1 MQKLE
6 TMDEDEST
14 SFHELPINDR
24 VSNLQQI
31 QTWFQNQKLAITNTE
46 LFTTQIFDDLRKYC
60 EQSNEILQASS
71 EFQETKELIH
81 SFYNKAQRI
90 CLKIKKKTEPRSQ
103 LQERIRY
110 YKVKEDE
117 EVEKNRE
124 ILIEVKKK
132 LLCIIRISKGIPFII
147 NFIKSQNVRDKQ
159 YKLTLMVE
167 DALLDGVN
175 WYLML
180 NDIKESQWNK
190 ELPQECKLKE
200 ILQQLLTIIWQ
211 QRQEL
216 KNELNEIFFK
226 LKKTQLIKLLDK
238 QGEKFEKNDK
248 FTQQSTKILQKLQ
261 EFCNGLE
268 NIKLSQNKA
277 NGLYYLQRI
286 LLSYCWVKQI
296 ELSEM
301 LYHTKIT
308 GRLDKLK
315 QDKDH
320 SNVIRLRQK
329 ITFLRFVYRIPA
341 VKQWCEQNQII
352 PFEMQS
358 NIPQY
363 LQEQYDQFMSDKKER
378 LFSDTKEDYFIE
390 SQLKFLANN
399 FQVYKNKI
407 RIIFN
412 DLRFIQ
418 NKQEIYELYQEYVN
432 KYDGDIDKVQNLQF
446 QKQQKDI
453 IIACCIRHLE
463 IKLQNE
469 DFTKAVIPLVKFDFL
484 LKKEK
489 HFQFQQTS
497 YDKSQYS
504 FLAKPS
510 LVKIFLI
517 DILAQEQPFPY
528 IFEFIYYED
537 GKLQQ
542 FMKSTTLQG
551 QFFYCP
557 QIREHLSKRYQF
569 NIKLIENENKVTFT
583 YLPTIH
589 YDYVKPAATVLWE
602 DILLQDLKLISLHRN
617 QLLDEINFMVRS
629 NKFQTIKQ
637 QIQQDAKYFSD
648 HLKIMNELEVF
659 NSLQSNGKK
668 LRCI

>member
-1 MQKLE
+1 
-6 TMDEDEST
+6 MDDDEST
-14 SFHELPINDR
+14 SFHELSTNDR
-24 VSNLQQI
+24 VCNLKQI

-46 LFTTQIFDDLRKYC
+46 LFTTQIFDDLKKQC
-60 EQSNEILQASS
+60 EQQNEILQVSP
-71 EFQETKELIH
+71 EFQETKELIN

-103 LQERIRY
+103 LQERIKY
-110 YKVKEDE
+110 QKVKEDE

-132 LLCIIRISKGIPFII
+132 LLCIIRISKGIPFVI

-167 DALLDGVN
+167 DALLDEN
-175 WYLML
+175 
-180 NDIKESQWNK
+180 QWNK

-200 ILQQLLTIIWQ
+200 ILHQLLDIIWL
-211 QRQEL
+211 QRQDL
-216 KNELNEIFFK
+216 KNELNEIFFR

-238 QGEKFEKNDK
+238 QAEKFEKNDK

-268 NIKLSQNKA
+268 TIKLSPNKA

-301 LYHTKIT
+301 LFHTKIT

-320 SNVIRLRQK
+320 SNVIRLRQR

-341 VKQWCEQNQII
+341 VRSWCEQNQII

-363 LQEQYDQFMSDKKER
+363 LQEEYDQFMSDKKER

-399 FQVYKNKI
+399 FQHYKNKI

-418 NKQEIYELYQEYVN
+418 NKLEIYELYQEYVN
-432 KYDGDIDKVQNLQF
+432 KYDGDIDKVSNLQF

-463 IKLQNE
+463 IKLSNE
-469 DFTKAVIPLVKFDFL
+469 DFTKSVLPLVKFDFI

-542 FMKSTTLQG
+542 SIKSTTLQG

-557 QIREHLSKRYQF
+557 QIREHLSKKYQF
-569 NIKLIENENKVTFT
+569 NIKLIENQNKVTFT

-589 YDYVKPAATVLWE
+589 YDYVKPAATISWE

-617 QLLDEINFMVRS
+617 QLIDEIHFMVRS

-637 QIQQDAKYFSD
+637 QIQQDTKYFND
-648 HLKIMNELEVF
+648 HLKIMNDLEVF
-659 NSLQSNGKK
+659 NNQLSNAKK

>member
-1 MQKLE
+1 MN
-6 TMDEDEST
+6 EDEST
-14 SFHELPINDR
+14 SFHQLSTNDR
-24 VSNLQQI
+24 ASNLQQM
-31 QTWFQNQKLAITNTE
+31 QAWFLNPKLAITNTE
-46 LFTTQIFDDLRKYC
+46 LFTTQIFDDLKKQC
-60 EQSNEILQASS
+60 QQQNEILQVSP
-71 EFQETKELIH
+71 EFQETKQLIN
-81 SFYNKAQRI
+81 SFYNQAQRI
-90 CLKIKKKTEPRSQ
+90 NLKIKKKTEPRTQ
-103 LQERIRY
+103 FQDRIKY
-110 YKVKEDE
+110 QKVKEDE

-132 LLCIIRISKGIPFII
+132 LLCIIRISKSIPFII
-147 NFIKSQNVRDKQ
+147 NFIKTQNVKDKQ

-167 DALLDGVN
+167 DSLLDGIN

-180 NDIKESQWNK
+180 FNIKESQWNK

-200 ILQQLLTIIWQ
+200 ILYQLLTIIWQ
-211 QRQEL
+211 QRQQL
-216 KNELNEIFFK
+216 KNELNEIFFR

-238 QGEKFEKNDK
+238 QGEISQKNDE
-248 FTQQSTKILQKLQ
+248 FTQQSTKILQQLQ

-268 NIKLSQNKA
+268 TIKLSPNKA

-296 ELSEM
+296 ELSEI
-301 LYHTKIT
+301 LYHTRIA

-341 VKQWCEQNQII
+341 VKLWCEQNQII

-363 LQEQYDQFMSDKKER
+363 LQEEYDQFMSDKKDK
-378 LFSDTKEDYFIE
+378 LFPDTKEDYFIE
-390 SQLKFLANN
+390 SQLKFLVKN
-399 FQVYKNKI
+399 FQLYKNKI
-407 RIIFN
+407 RVIFN

-418 NKQEIYELYQEYVN
+418 NKQEIYELYKEYV
-432 KYDGDIDKVQNLQF
+432 YDGDIDKVQNLQF

-453 IIACCIRHLE
+453 IIACCIRNLE
-463 IKLQNE
+463 TKLSNE
-469 DFTKAVIPLVKFDFL
+469 DFTKSVFPLVKFNFL

-497 YDKSQYS
+497 YDKSYYS
-504 FLAKPS
+504 TKPS
-510 LVKIFLI
+510 IVKIFLI
-517 DILAQEQPFPY
+517 DILALEQPFPY

-542 FMKSTTLQG
+542 SMKSTTLQG

-569 NIKLIENENKVTFT
+569 NIKLIENANKVTFT

-589 YDYVKPAATVLWE
+589 YDYVKPATTILWE
-602 DILLQDLKLISLHRN
+602 DILLQDLKLIEQHRH
-617 QLLDEINFMVRS
+617 QLVDEINFMVHS
-629 NKFQTIKQ
+629 NQFQIIKQ
-637 QIQQDAKYFSD
+637 QIEQESKYFSN

-659 NSLQSNGKK
+659 SNLNYNGKK

>member
-1 MQKLE
+1 MTE
-6 TMDEDEST
+6 HPIYNT
-14 SFHELPINDR
+14 S
-24 VSNLQQI
+24 
-31 QTWFQNQKLAITNTE
+31 ITNTE
-46 LFTTQIFDDLRKYC
+46 LLTTQIFDDLKKQC
-60 EQSNEILQASS
+60 ELQIEILQSS
-71 EFQETKELIH
+71 PEFQETKQLIQ
-81 SFYNKAQRI
+81 SFYAQAHRI
-90 CLKIKKKTEPRSQ
+90 NLKIKKKTEPRPQ
-103 LQERIRY
+103 FQDRIKY
-110 YKVKEDE
+110 QKVKEDE

-132 LLCIIRISKGIPFII
+132 LLCVIRISKAIPFVI
-147 NFIKSQNVRDKQ
+147 NFIKTQNVRDKQ

-167 DALLDGVN
+167 DALLDGIN

-180 NDIKESQWNK
+180 HNIKDSQWNK

-200 ILQQLLTIIWQ
+200 ILHQLLTIIWQ
-211 QRQEL
+211 QRQDL
-216 KNELNEIFFK
+216 KNELNEIFFR

-238 QGEKFEKNDK
+238 QGELCENNDE
-248 FTQQSTKILQKLQ
+248 FTQQSTKILKQLQ

-268 NIKLSQNKA
+268 TIKLSPNKA

-296 ELSEM
+296 ELSEI
-301 LYHTKIT
+301 LYHTRIA

-341 VKQWCEQNQII
+341 VKVWCEQNQII

-363 LQEQYDQFMSDKKER
+363 LQEEYDQFMSDKREK

-390 SQLKFLANN
+390 SQLKFLVKN
-399 FQVYKNKI
+399 FHLYKNKI
-407 RIIFN
+407 RVIFN

-418 NKQEIYELYQEYVN
+418 NKQEIYELYKEYV
-432 KYDGDIDKVQNLQF
+432 YDGDIDKVQNLQF

-453 IIACCIRHLE
+453 IIACCIRNLE
-463 IKLQNE
+463 IKLSNE
-469 DFTKAVIPLVKFDFL
+469 DFTKSVFPLVKFNFL

-489 HFQFQQTS
+489 HFQFQQSS
-497 YDKSQYS
+497 YDKSYYS

-510 LVKIFLI
+510 IVKIFLI
-517 DILAQEQPFPY
+517 DILALEQPFPY

-542 FMKSTTLQG
+542 SMKSTTLQG

-557 QIREHLSKRYQF
+557 QVREHLSKRYQF
-569 NIKLIENENKVTFT
+569 NIKLIENENRVTFT

-602 DILLQDLKLISLHRN
+602 DILLQDLKLIEFHRH
-617 QLLDEINFMVRS
+617 QLVDEINFMVHS
-629 NKFQTIKQ
+629 HQFQTIKQ
-637 QIQQDAKYFSD
+637 QIQQESKYFSD

-659 NSLQSNGKK
+659 CNLNYNGKK